1 MTDLRLAKQKL
12 ERLHTLCVPENE
24 DDRRARLAREEA
36 EAKRLASMSPLEV
49 YVYRTTKEINEL
61 QQKQILYNDKM
72 GSSSDWGT
80 SREAVIMRNEMNKMK
95 MALRGKGAKIP
106 EARTEEEKRQSASLK
121 KVLDRVKRAD
131 RAASGLRPGSARANS
146 LYSDL
151 DTPLTGDGAGRGSL
165 NEDGPS
171 NAKMNGVT
179 EWDGNEDNFPGSS
192 YEPVTLD
199 QEFQQ
204 LMTVFREND
213 QEIDR
218 LLDTI
223 QHGVL
228 ALNQQAKLIHVE
240 LKQQDVLIG
249 EAEKKM
255 DNVTSQL
262 VGVNKKLKK
271 TINSINK
278 DKMCLY
284 IICLLILLALVGV
297 ILIVTKVIGK

>member
-1 MTDLRLAKQKL
+1 MSLHLSLQKL
-12 ERLHTLCVPENE
+12 QHLQQQCVPENE
-24 DDRRARLAREEA
+24 DDRQARLAREDA
-36 EAKRLASMSPLEV
+36 EAKRMASMSPLEV
-49 YVYRTTKEINEL
+49 YVYKTTKEINEL

-72 GSSSDWGT
+72 GSSGDWGT
-80 SREAVIMRNEMNKMK
+80 SREAVLMRNDMNKMK
-95 MALRGKGAKIP
+95 MALRSKGAKMP
-106 EARTEEEKRQSASLK
+106 EARTEEEKRQGASLK

-131 RAASGLRPGSARANS
+131 RAASGLRPGSARANN

-151 DTPLTGDGAGRGSL
+151 DTPLAGGDGKGRGSL
-165 NEDGPS
+165 NEDS
-171 NAKMNGVT
+171 SQSRMNGVT
-179 EWDGNEDNFPGSS
+179 EWDGTEENFPGGS

-218 LLDTI
+218 LLDHI
-223 QHGVL
+223 QHGVV
-228 ALNQQAKLIHVE
+228 ALHQQAKNISVE
-240 LKQQDVLIG
+240 LKTQDVLIT

-262 VGVNKKLKK
+262 VGVNKQLKK
-271 TINSINK
+271 AINSINK

-284 IICLLILLALVGV
+284 VICLLLLLALIGV
-297 ILIVTKVIGK
+297 ILVVTKVVS